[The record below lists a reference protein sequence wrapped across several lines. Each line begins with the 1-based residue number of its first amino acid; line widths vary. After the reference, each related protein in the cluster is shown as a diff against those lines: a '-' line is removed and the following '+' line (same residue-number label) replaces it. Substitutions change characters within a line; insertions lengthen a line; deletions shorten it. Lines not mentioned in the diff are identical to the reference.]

1 MNFHATMGHRR
12 QNRTDRR
19 NKSQGK
25 QRGGTSKEASIGRV
39 LPPQR
44 RCLLGLNRCSKGQCS
59 WMSGRWMCFHL
70 KELFYPFSKMENL
83 WERQEKAVGKVE
95 GVWAST
101 TTEHYIQSPPTSTV
115 TTPKGCWRQKKNKIK
130 KTRHFFCVAH
140 IHSLHSESI
149 QSSREVKSRR

>member
-140 IHSLHSESI
+140 IHSLHSENI